1 MQISPYPWEL
11 LEIEPLELN
20 FPFEINKQIPCSLQ
34 LTNVTDEYVAF
45 DTEMTSMLQ
54 YCTEPEIGV
63 VPPRSKCT
71 VTVTLQARER
81 APHDTASNDEF
92 VVRCAI
98 VDEGLAAE
106 DITEDMFDNKS
117 GKVVDEVRLTVV
129 I

>member
-1 MQISPYPWEL
+1 
-11 LEIEPLELN
+11 
-20 FPFEINKQIPCSLQ
+20 
-34 LTNVTDEYVAF
+34 
-45 DTEMTSMLQ
+45 
-54 YCTEPEIGV
+54 
-63 VPPRSKCT
+63 